1 MGVCFLIAGQLIG
14 QEDLAGMFAALG
26 KYFMTVIAGL
36 AIHGLIVLP
45 LIYTVGTRTLPF
57 RFLANM
63 SQALF
68 TAFGTSSR

>member
-1 MGVCFLIAGQLIG
+1 MGVCFLIAGQLIE
-14 QEDLAGMFAALG
+14 EDDLGEKFQQLG
-26 KYFMTVIAGL
+26 KYFMTVLVGL
-36 AIHGLIVLP
+36 GIHGIIVLP
-45 LIYTVGTRTLPF
+45 LIYTITTRKLPF

>member
-1 MGVCFLIAGQLIG
+1 MGVCFLIASQLIK
-14 QEDLAGMFAALG
+14 EDDLEKTFAALG
-26 KYFMTVIAGL
+26 KYFITVIAGL
-36 AIHGLIVLP
+36 GIHGLVVLP
-45 LIYTVGTRTLPF
+45 LIYTIGTRTLPF